1 MKLYEIANDYLTL
14 VQAVEDEE
22 IPEEAIHDTLESIEG
37 EIEEKADNIACLL
50 KELDADCAAIRA
62 EELKLAARR
71 KTKERLYERIKQ
83 YLSEELLRIGMA
95 KVETARNKITFRRS
109 ESVDVTSDFLAWAA
123 DNRAD
128 LLTYAEPTANK
139 TVIKKALKEGAEIPG
154 ATLVTK
160 SNIQIK

>member
-1 MKLYEIANDYLTL
+1 MKLYKLANEYLELMDLFENDELEID
-14 VQAVEDEE
+14 
-22 IPEEAIHDTLESIEG
+22 AISDTLEAIEG
-37 EIEEKADNIACLL
+37 EIEVKADNIACLL
-50 KELDADCAAIRA
+50 KELDADCEAIRA
-62 EELKLAARR
+62 EERRLAERR
-71 KTKERLYERIKQ
+71 RTKERAYERIKQ

-95 KVETARNKITFRRS
+95 KVETARNKITFRKS

-139 TVIKKALKEGAEIPG
+139 TEIKKALKEGAEIVG

-160 SNIQIK
+160 NNIQIK